1 MRRAFAVLGV
11 VTLAVGAT
19 VMLVPDRLPP
29 TLTRVA
35 DGVGL
40 GPFVERSILGAA
52 VVVAG
57 TALVARLTTPSKP
70 LSPVQVEDRTGIDRS
85 VEISGRSFDTLVD
98 EHDVYRG
105 AERLP
110 EPDYEPGLDAVLVA
124 AVSRNQHVSEAEAV
138 RRLRSGEWTE
148 NREAALLFADE
159 LSPSVGRRIESWL
172 RPETV
177 LERRID
183 AAVEELDR
191 LRDDLETGAAGR
203 E

>member
-11 VTLAVGAT
+11 LTLAVGTAIL
-19 VMLVPDRLPP
+19 LVPDRLPAAV
-29 TLTRVA
+29 TRAVN
-35 DGVGL
+35 GVGL
-40 GPFVERSILGAA
+40 GPFVEQSVLGAA
-52 VVVAG
+52 ILAAG
-57 TALVARLTTPSKP
+57 TALADRLMTPSKP
-70 LSPVQVEDRTGIDRS
+70 TQPVRIDDRTGIDRS

-98 EHDVYRG
+98 EYDVYRG

-110 EPDYEPGLDAVLVA
+110 EPDYEPGLDTVLVA
-124 AVSRNQHVSEAEAV
+124 AVSRNQHVSETEAV

-148 NREAALLFADE
+148 NREAALLFGEE